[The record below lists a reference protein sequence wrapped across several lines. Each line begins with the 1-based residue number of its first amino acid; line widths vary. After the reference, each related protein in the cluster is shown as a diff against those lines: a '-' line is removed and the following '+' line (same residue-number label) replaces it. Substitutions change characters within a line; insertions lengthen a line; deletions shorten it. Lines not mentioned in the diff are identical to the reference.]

1 MHIINTDPKMKT
13 KRIITD
19 QKGAALVEFAVVLFL
34 LVFLVFGAVE
44 FGILYYNKQII
55 TNASREGARAGIIAY
70 GREDY
75 YKTDGEIKEIVKNYC
90 INHLIT
96 FSGSPDLKD
105 DDITL
110 VPDEIGLY
118 NRTNTASPPF
128 EFGSSFTVA
137 VTYNYG
143 FLLPGFFGFGNVPIS
158 AATTMNRESSI

>member
-34 LVFLVFGAVE
+34 LVFLVVGAVE

-70 GREDY
+70 GRENY

-96 FSGSPDLKD
+96 FSGSPDLVD
-105 DDITL
+105 TDITL
-110 VPDEIGLY
+110 VPD
-118 NRTNTASPPF
+118 NRTDTASPPF

-143 FLLPGFFGFGNVPIS
+143 FLLPSFFGFGDVPIS

>member
-1 MHIINTDPKMKT
+1 MNIINTDPKMKT

-34 LVFLVFGAVE
+34 LVVLVFGAVE

-70 GREDY
+70 GREAY
-75 YKTDGEIKEIVKNYC
+75 YKTDGDIKEIVKNYC

-96 FSGSPDLKD
+96 FSGSPDLVD
-105 DDITL
+105 EDITL
-110 VPDEIGLY
+110 VPGD
-118 NRTNTASPPF
+118 RTDTASPPF

-143 FLLPGFFGFGNVPIS
+143 FLLPGFFGFGDVPIS
-158 AATTMNRESSI
+158 AATTMNRESST

>member
-1 MHIINTDPKMKT
+1 MKQKMIIKE
-13 KRIITD
+13 
-19 QKGAALVEFAVVLFL
+19 QKGAALVEFAIVLFL

-44 FGILYYNKQII
+44 FGLLYYNKQII

-75 YKTDGEIKEIVKNYC
+75 YKTDQQIRDIVKNYC

-96 FSGSPDLKD
+96 FSGSPDLDTDLNVTLDPD
-105 DDITL
+105 DDDREDAAFI
-110 VPDEIGLY
+110 
-118 NRTNTASPPF
+118 
-128 EFGSSFTVA
+128 FGTPFTVA

-143 FLLPGFFGFGNVPIS
+143 FLLPGFFGFGDVPIS